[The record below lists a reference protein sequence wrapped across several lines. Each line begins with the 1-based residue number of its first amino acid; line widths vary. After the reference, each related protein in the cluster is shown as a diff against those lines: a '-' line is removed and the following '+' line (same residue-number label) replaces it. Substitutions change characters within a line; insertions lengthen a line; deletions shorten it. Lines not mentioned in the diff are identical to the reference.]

1 MMNSSGLECEVCV
14 VTLTG
19 IKVKE
24 GGFWVN
30 FVKVCKW
37 FHGSDRLEIIF
48 KSRKNSITKLSFIL
62 NMIRKYHNIIWFVV
76 EKILICTNKNNI
88 FHYNNMYKIM

>member
-24 GGFWVN
+24 GGFWVK
-30 FVKVCKW
+30 FVKVCEW

-48 KSRKNSITKLSFIL
+48 KSRKNRITKLSFIL
-62 NMIRKYHNIIWFVV
+62 NMIRKYHYRIWFVV
-76 EKILICTNKNNI
+76 EKILIRTNKNNI